1 MTEFDDRSFVLECIE
16 HLLSRRDLP
25 IDCRERLERIRDRV
39 LKHDGRRPASDPT
52 SNRPKA

>member
-1 MTEFDDRSFVLECIE
+1 MTEFDDRSFVLESIE

-39 LKHDGRRPASDPT
+39 LKHDGRRPASELT
-52 SNRPKA
+52 ST